1 MTRRGKKDHNH
12 DEIVG
17 RFLALG
23 CTVVEVHDTGIAG
36 LPDLVVGCIG
46 RNFLVEVKNPETRY
60 GRAGLNGNQTAFA
73 RDWRGAAVIH
83 VYSVDEATA
92 VVQNWRQA
100 A

>member
-1 MTRRGKKDHNH
+1 MTRKSKKDANHN
-12 DEIVG
+12 EIAL
-17 RFLALG
+17 RFIQLG
-23 CTVVEVHDTGIAG
+23 CSVVQVHDAGISG

-83 VYSVDEATA
+83 VCSVDEATA
-92 VVQNWRQA
+92 VVQNWRRA